1 MLRWCNCERYSHDR
15 VGSAR
20 ATRYTTH
27 MGEVVRRM
35 FTFSIAACAV
45 AYVVYFL
52 AGASIYAQAE
62 AKQKTVWVRDQI
74 SPSAHHIS
82 GLVTVKNSCTELTEK
97 AEQLSPLLYRL
108 TFTTWEHPNTECTDY
123 PVQKQ
128 FYDIIFAPAVGV
140 HFIATLDGR
149 SLPLIVVPYIP

>member
-1 MLRWCNCERYSHDR
+1 
-15 VGSAR
+15 
-20 ATRYTTH
+20 

-35 FTFSIAACAV
+35 FSFAIAACAV
-45 AYVVYFL
+45 AYLVYFL
-52 AGASIYAQAE
+52 AGASIYAEAQA
-62 AKQKTVWVRDQI
+62 KTKTVWIRDQI

-97 AEQLSPLLYRL
+97 VEQLSPLLFKL
-108 TFTTWEHPNTECTDY
+108 KFTTWEHPNTECTDY

-128 FYDIIFAPAVGV
+128 FYEIVFAPAVGV
-140 HFIATLDGR
+140 HFIATLDGA

>member
-1 MLRWCNCERYSHDR
+1 
-15 VGSAR
+15 
-20 ATRYTTH
+20 

-35 FTFSIAACAV
+35 FSFAIAACAV
-45 AYVVYFL
+45 AYVVYFV
-52 AGASIYAQAE
+52 AGTSIYAQADG
-62 AKQKTVWVRDQI
+62 KNKPVWVRDQI

-82 GLVTVKNSCTELTEK
+82 GLVTVKNSCTELTGNV
-97 AEQLSPLLYRL
+97 EQLSPLLYKL

-128 FYDIIFAPAVGV
+128 FYEVVFAPAVGV
-140 HFIATLDGR
+140 HFIATLDGV